1 MMPRATSFLWRLLA
15 GGTLVALVGSV
26 PMALLLGRE
35 AVVSWWAG
43 AGVSLVN
50 CFWGTLLIVW
60 AIGRSHQAVLAAVCG
75 GFFGRLVLASAAF
88 YVLWGRP
95 GMDGIV
101 LALSIVGFYFV
112 GMIVEIHFLHKH
124 VLHVR
129 PAGGGGGR
137 ERECAT
143 PR

>member
-1 MMPRATSFLWRLLA
+1 MIPKGASFLIRLVV
-15 GGTLVALVGSV
+15 GGILVAAVGSL
-26 PMALLLGRE
+26 PIYFLYGRDAL
-35 AVVSWWAG
+35 VSWWVG

-60 AIGRSHQAVLAAVCG
+60 AIDRSNNAVLAAVCG

-88 YVLWGRP
+88 YLLWGVP
-95 GMDGIV
+95 GIDGIV

-112 GMIVEIHFLHKH
+112 GMIVEIRFLHKH
-124 VLHVR
+124 VLYAR
-129 PAGGGGGR
+129 AAGGDGERGR
-137 ERECAT
+137 AT